1 MRSWG
6 VDNITGGTGTAVAE
20 PLTSAGGGGPGGNA
34 RGVSCVAVVRDGR
47 MDGCPKRSVVA
58 ASSEV
63 PRLAAV

>member
-6 VDNITGGTGTAVAE
+6 VDNITGGTGTAVTK
-20 PLTSAGGGGPGGNA
+20 PLASAGGGGPGDSA
-34 RGVSCVAVVRDGR
+34 RGVSCVAVVRVDR

-63 PRLAAV
+63 SRLAAV